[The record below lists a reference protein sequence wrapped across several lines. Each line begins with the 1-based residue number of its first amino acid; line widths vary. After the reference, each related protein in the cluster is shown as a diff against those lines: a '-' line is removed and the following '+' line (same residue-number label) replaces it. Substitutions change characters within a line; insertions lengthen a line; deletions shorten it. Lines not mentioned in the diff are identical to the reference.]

1 MWKMI
6 FFAAALVIF
15 ISDEAISVENHRIS
29 ESHKFTIDELL
40 SSRFPYTDPRT
51 DHQLDMDPCKSG
63 M

>member
-1 MWKMI
+1 MWKLRL
-6 FFAAALVIF
+6 FAAVFAIF
-15 ISDEAISVENHRIS
+15 ILDDIVSSENYKTSDSS
-29 ESHKFTIDELL
+29 KFTIEELL